1 MAGAFPG
8 CDLLIA
14 KTFANDAGYYRDMAD
29 GIVWATDNGG
39 GAGRVAGGPESL
51 RAQDPEPH
59 GKHEYYG
66 HGRINAK
73 RTVKQ

>member
-29 GIVWATDNGG
+29 GIVWATDNGAG
-39 GAGRVAGGPESL
+39 LAGLLAAQNRFAPKIRSRMENTNTTVMGASMPNVP
-51 RAQDPEPH
+51 
-59 GKHEYYG
+59 
-66 HGRINAK
+66 
-73 RTVKQ
+73 